1 MKNAM
6 PDRRG
11 RRRAARGFLL
21 MEVILALGIFGIA
34 ATAFAVALQKTADL
48 AELTRRELTTTRLLQ
63 SALAEAMSYPVLEE
77 GTTSVAIEEM
87 ADTGMEIET
96 TVELLPE
103 MQNED
108 GQMLQEMYRI
118 EVAARWFENGVPQE
132 QIAETWRYSRLYQP

>member
-6 PDRRG
+6 TGRRFRRRG
-11 RRRAARGFLL
+11 ERGFLL
-21 MEVILALGIFGIA
+21 MEVILAVGIFGIA

-48 AELTRRELTTTRLLQ
+48 AALTQRELTTTRLLQ

-77 GTTSVAIEEM
+77 GVTSIEVEEM
-87 ADTGMEIET
+87 AEQGMTIDT

-103 MQNED
+103 MENED

-118 EVAARWFENGVPQE
+118 EVAAHWFENGVPQE

>member
-1 MKNAM
+1 MKSAM
-6 PDRRG
+6 PDRRF

-34 ATAFAVALQKTADL
+34 ATSFAVALQKTADL
-48 AELTRRELTTTRLLQ
+48 ADLTNRELTTTRLLQ

-77 GTTSVAIEEM
+77 GTTSVTVDEM
-87 ADTGMEIET
+87 ADHGMEIET